1 MICPGCGRE
10 IDEKSLKCPFC
21 GYKFETSYNLK
32 SEPKLPD
39 DEDTAEFKV
48 PEEERKAESH
58 VVETFQPSYKEEE
71 GEESYFLAWL
81 MFYRGGN
88 YLGYKRIKREKVFI
102 GNSPEAEV
110 PVDDL
115 KASRIH
121 AFLYIKNEKFY
132 IEDLKSLSGTFI
144 NGKKIETTTLIH
156 DGDKIKI
163 GDTEIILKHVKELK
177 KWLK

>member
-10 IDEKSLKCPFC
+10 IDEKSLKCPYC
-21 GYKFETSYNLK
+21 GYQFETSYDFK

-39 DEDTAEFKV
+39 EEDTAEFKV
-48 PEEERKAESH
+48 PEEEKKVDSP
-58 VVETFQPSYKEEE
+58 VVETFQPSYREEE
-71 GEESYFLAWL
+71 GEGNYFLAWL
-81 MFYRGGN
+81 IFYKNGN
-88 YLGYKRIKREKVFI
+88 YVGYKRIKKEKVFI

-110 PVDDL
+110 PIDDL

-121 AFLYIKNEKFY
+121 AFLYIKNNKFY
-132 IEDLKSLSGTFI
+132 IEDLKSPSGTI
-144 NGKKIETTTLIH
+144 VNDKKIEAPTLIH